1 MKTLAYRR
9 LIAVAFAFGMGGGD
23 PLADRLASDK
33 RLLRHTRD
41 LMARLG
47 RHELG
52 VLATMAL
59 GAGGI
64 WAFVELADEVVE
76 GETASLD
83 RALLLAL
90 RSPTDLSD
98 PLGPPWVEELFR
110 DFTALGGVGVL
121 TLLTLAV
128 AGFLLLDRSIRAA
141 MLVLASVGGGFVS
154 SMLLKQFFDRPRPDL
169 VSHGSF
175 VYTASFPS
183 GHSMM
188 AAVTYLTLG
197 ALLARV
203 QPQRP
208 AKAYLLVLT
217 VLLTLLVGISRVYL
231 GVHWPTDVL
240 AGWAAGATWAL
251 LCWLAARWLQRRG
264 QVEPD
269 AGEPTGP
276 PVT

>member
-1 MKTLAYRR
+1 M
-9 LIAVAFAFGMGGGD
+9 
-23 PLADRLASDK
+23 
-33 RLLRHTRD
+33 
-41 LMARLG
+41 
-47 RHELG
+47 
-52 VLATMAL
+52 LATMAL
-59 GAGGI
+59 AAGGI

-76 GETASLD
+76 GDTASLD
-83 RALLLAL
+83 RTLLLAL
-90 RSPTDLSD
+90 RSPGDLAD

-121 TLLTLAV
+121 MLLTLAV
-128 AGFLLLDRSIRAA
+128 AGFLLLDRRVRAA
-141 MLVLASVGGGFVS
+141 MLVLASVGGGFVLS
-154 SMLLKQFFDRPRPDL
+154 TLLKQLFSRPRPDL
-169 VSHGSF
+169 VPHESF

-203 QPQRP
+203 QPRRQV
-208 AKAYLLVLT
+208 KAYLLVLAAL
-217 VLLTLLVGISRVYL
+217 VTLLVGISRVYL

-240 AGWAAGATWAL
+240 AGWAAGAIWAL
-251 LCWLAARWLQRRG
+251 LSWLVARWLQRRG

-269 AGEPTGP
+269 VDELAPG